1 MQGAGYLAI
10 WSDLAPQDH
19 TDWAHWITREHAA
32 ERVGVNGFLACRI
45 FRALGA
51 SVNRYFILYEL
62 EDERVVGGPDYLA
75 RLNAPTPWSQS
86 IMPRLGNFARGGG
99 RIAASAGT
107 GQGGI
112 VAPLRLDAAPSWDAA
127 TVAADLARLDRIIAV
142 RVLLTDIAQT
152 SIKTREKG
160 MRSNDGSFAALLLIE
175 GLDEAAV
182 RDALHHLRK
191 TLTADDEGA
200 IDDLPLYRLAFSLP
214 KQLLAGL
221 TEAVKQIVV
230 PANSRDPY
238 RVTSRLKN
246 EWQMN
251 CPYAIS
257 RRGVWVP
264 AFAGTTTRNCP
275 TGKST
280 KLAVHPFA
288 QKYSALAV
296 GQISGI
302 NLRVLTA

>member
-1 MQGAGYLAI
+1 MKIFEGPIYEVHISNIHARDELHRHSKLSAAVKGVIAGLGPYGYIVAMQAALQGAGKLPA
-10 WSDLAPQDH
+10 SLP
-19 TDWAHWITREHAA
+19 AA
-32 ERVGVNGFLACRI
+32 VRVGPEVRRSATCREPAI
-45 FRALGA
+45 SRSGAISRRRTKPTGRTGSRANTPPSA
-51 SVNRYFILYEL
+51 SASTDFWPAASFVRSASAVNRYFILYEL

-75 RLNAPTPWSQS
+75 RLNAPTPWSQR

-127 TVAADLARLDRIIAV
+127 TVVAELARLDRIIAA

-160 MRSNDGSFAALLLIE
+160 MRANDGSFAALLLIE

-191 TLTADDEGA
+191 TLPAEDHGA

-214 KQLLAGL
+214 KRFLPG
-221 TEAVKQIVV
+221 
-230 PANSRDPY
+230 
-238 RVTSRLKN
+238 
-246 EWQMN
+246 
-251 CPYAIS
+251 
-257 RRGVWVP
+257 
-264 AFAGTTTRNCP
+264 
-275 TGKST
+275 
-280 KLAVHPFA
+280 
-288 QKYSALAV
+288 
-296 GQISGI
+296 
-302 NLRVLTA
+302 

>member
-10 WSDLAPQDH
+10 WSDLTPQDE

-45 FRALGA
+45 FRALGV

-62 EDERVVGGPDYLA
+62 EDDRVVGGADYLA
-75 RLNAPTPWSQS
+75 RLNAPTPWSQR

-127 TVAADLARLDRIIAV
+127 TLVAELARLDRIIAA

-160 MRSNDGSFAALLLIE
+160 M
-175 GLDEAAV
+175 DETAV
-182 RDALHHLRK
+182 RDALHHARK
-191 TLTADDEGA
+191 TLPAEDYGA

-214 KQLLAGL
+214 KRLLPG
-221 TEAVKQIVV
+221 
-230 PANSRDPY
+230 
-238 RVTSRLKN
+238 
-246 EWQMN
+246 
-251 CPYAIS
+251 
-257 RRGVWVP
+257 
-264 AFAGTTTRNCP
+264 
-275 TGKST
+275 
-280 KLAVHPFA
+280 
-288 QKYSALAV
+288 
-296 GQISGI
+296 
-302 NLRVLTA
+302 

>member
-10 WSDLAPQDH
+10 WSDLAPQDL

-32 ERVGVNGFLACRI
+32 ERVGVTGFLACRI

-75 RLNAPTPWSQS
+75 RLNAPTPWSQR

-99 RIAASAGT
+99 RIAASAGN

-127 TVAADLARLDRIIAV
+127 TVVAELARLDRIIAA

-160 MRSNDGSFAALLLIE
+160 MRANDGSFAALLLIE

-182 RDALHHLRK
+182 RDTLHHLRK
-191 TLTADDEGA
+191 TLPVEDHGA
-200 IDDLPLYRLAFSLP
+200 IDDMPLYPSYANYA
-214 KQLLAGL
+214 LAGRN
-221 TEAVKQIVV
+221 I
-230 PANSRDPY
+230 
-238 RVTSRLKN
+238 RVTLPNALSMTGQNSSTIASVVIEPTRPFDQNTFMSPPEPIIDRRNASSARL
-246 EWQMN
+246 
-251 CPYAIS
+251 P
-257 RRGVWVP
+257 
-264 AFAGTTTRNCP
+264 
-275 TGKST
+275 ST
-280 KLAVHPFA
+280 
-288 QKYSALAV
+288 SASVNGA
-296 GQISGI
+296 SGMPI
-302 NLRVLTA
+302 FLKT